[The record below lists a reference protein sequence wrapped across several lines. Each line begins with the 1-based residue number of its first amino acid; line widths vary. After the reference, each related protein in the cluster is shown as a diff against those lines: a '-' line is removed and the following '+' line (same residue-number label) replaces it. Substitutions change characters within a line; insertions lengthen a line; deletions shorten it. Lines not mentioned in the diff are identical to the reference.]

1 MSRRPATLIA
11 LQQSHASPSPQP
23 SAEHLLH
30 AVPPVS
36 ASTLRAACR
45 VPRYYSSTLL
55 LSGVSEVCPCTVGA
69 PLQGNVCVRERICV
83 RCWITPFTILLHP
96 AQYPRASRGPR
107 TQERSARAACRMP
120 RRAGCEDRAPK
131 TVRAFPPSNRAKIQ
145 SALFTHYGT
154 QGLSARAVAQHSRQN
169 WAIHTHTIL
178 SRLEPAQLYE
188 YCIHTV
194 LSTSRHQTESCIICF
209 VIFEA
214 WCLHTLNS
222 GSIPS
227 LARLRYSTAG
237 RRDSYLI

>member
-1 MSRRPATLIA
+1 M
-11 LQQSHASPSPQP
+11 
-23 SAEHLLH
+23 
-30 AVPPVS
+30 
-36 ASTLRAACR
+36 
-45 VPRYYSSTLL
+45 
-55 LSGVSEVCPCTVGA
+55 
-69 PLQGNVCVRERICV
+69 

-96 AQYPRASRGPR
+96 AQSEQRTQDPGAERTGSLPHAEACGLRGP
-107 TQERSARAACRMP
+107 SS
-120 RRAGCEDRAPK
+120 EDS
-131 TVRAFPPSNRAKIQ
+131 TGLPPSNRAKIQ